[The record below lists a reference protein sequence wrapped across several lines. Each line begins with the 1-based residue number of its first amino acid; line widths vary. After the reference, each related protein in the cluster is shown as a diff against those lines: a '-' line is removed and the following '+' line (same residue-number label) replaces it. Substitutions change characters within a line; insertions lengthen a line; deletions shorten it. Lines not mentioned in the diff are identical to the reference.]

1 MNTLFLKAPQLT
13 AEIMRAHYCEHDLD
27 KILPLFHETLT
38 WIGAGEDQICY
49 DYETIKDFF
58 LRTYAEKAV
67 PDCIITDEDYR
78 LVSWDEHSCLVA
90 GRCWIATKPETGYV
104 IRAHQRV
111 TFSYKL
117 VDGELK
123 ITLIHISNPYADMR
137 EGEDFPEQIGRQ
149 SYEYLQRLL
158 VEKTRQIALLNSTVS
173 SGLKA
178 NWDDEYYSL
187 FYVNEGLCRMLGYTE
202 EELMAKCRGRMTELV
217 YPPDLPQAL
226 TDCERCFANSLTYST
241 EYRMQRKDG
250 KFIWVWDTGSKSK
263 NEEGKT
269 VINSVIVDI
278 TERRHTNDT
287 IRRQKAFFQSLYDTT
302 LCALVQYDLNG
313 TFLNANAFTF
323 DVIGYTEEQFRTET
337 GGLLMSI
344 VHPCDVDTVR
354 EHIERLIADR
364 RPTVYNCRIIRRDGA
379 VRWLCAS
386 ANIINN
392 MDGVPVIQA
401 AYSDVT
407 ELQRVER
414 ERDSTYDSIP
424 GGVAKVLIGTQLSL
438 LEANDNF
445 FQMLGTDRTA
455 YKGTLSAVAP
465 ADRGAIV
472 TAFMEAAETDAPV
485 DIEYRCRRFD
495 NERTIWIHLI
505 ARFVENAHGAKVY
518 QCVFIDITKQKT
530 AQIQLYR
537 ERDRYRIIMENS
549 ADVIYEYDRK
559 TDTVVFYET
568 IRRGDEN
575 EIAKHV
581 SPNFSKKLYD
591 QKIAHPEDAETV
603 MRVFSG
609 VQGGSAEVRL
619 RNLKL
624 NGDYVWCLLQGQ
636 PVYENGALA
645 RVVGIIR
652 DITENKRIS
661 QEKERLQRIFDLE
674 LRRDY
679 ESICQ
684 INPSTGRYVMCTPSN
699 ASYYDIP
706 TSGIFSEELAHAIS
720 RIVCSEDRETCLK
733 TMSIGNMLKTLEEEK
748 EGTCYYRVLTPD
760 GSLRWKCARYTYFGD
775 DGSILLNVRDVHDIR
790 IAQQQE
796 ENRFRAILRETCEY
810 IIETDVETKSYTLHL
825 PTLINRYPLADC
837 SDYGSLIARY
847 SERYVAPEDREAFL
861 RAVSLPEALN
871 RMRREGGS
879 CSIKYTVNTNGSPAY
894 KTWNMSLYRYDDNRE
909 YMLSYI
915 LDITKLVL
923 EQQEKE
929 REAERNRQ
937 IIKDALTAAEQA
949 SRAKSDFLSRMS
961 HEIRTPMNAV
971 IGMTTIAAASLDN
984 RDKLTD
990 CLGKIG
996 LSSRYLLSLINDI
1009 LDMSRIESGKVSII
1023 NEEFDFRSFVEGI
1036 SSLIYPQAKN
1046 KNIVFD
1052 LNIEGVV
1059 DERYRGD
1066 PLRLNQVLINI
1077 LSNALKFTPEWRS
1090 VHLSIRETRR
1100 VRDRAYLQFIV
1111 RDTGI
1116 GMEKGLL
1123 TRIFEPFEQ
1132 GGASISHS
1140 YGGSGLGLAISSNLI
1155 SLMNGHIS
1163 VSSTPGV
1170 GSEFVVELPLLTVP
1184 DNTPK
1189 QDVSLEDIRVLVVD
1203 DDLVTCEHTTLILNR
1218 IGVDAEYVTSGKA
1231 AVTRVKS
1238 ALQRHT
1244 CYNIALVDWKMP
1256 DMDGVETARSIRRIV
1271 GPDTLVIIM
1280 SAYDWTE
1287 IEARAREA
1295 GVDFFISKPIFQ
1307 SVVQDVLL
1315 KATRR
1320 RQSAATLPVQ
1330 KEDFAGRRILL
1341 VEDNEINMEIART
1354 LLEFR
1359 NASVDGACN
1368 GQQAVEMFRS
1378 SPPNHYDAVLMDV
1391 RMPVMD
1397 GIAATQAIRGL
1408 NRADAA
1414 TVPILAMTANAF
1426 AEDIEQSRK
1435 AGMNEHLAKPIE
1447 PETLYARLAS
1457 YFR

>member
-49 DYETIKDFF
+49 DCETIKDFF

-1341 VEDNEINMEIART
+1341 VEDDEINMEIART

>member
-38 WIGAGEDQICY
+38 WIGAGEEQICY
-49 DYETIKDFF
+49 DYKMIKDFF
-58 LRTYAEKAV
+58 IRTYAEKAV

-337 GGLLMSI
+337 GGSLMSI

-354 EHIERLIADR
+354 DHIERLIADR

-591 QKIAHPEDAETV
+591 QKIAHPEDAETA

-609 VQGGSAEVRL
+609 IQGGSAEVRL
-619 RNLKL
+619 RNLKI

-929 REAERNRQ
+929 REAERNRP

-1077 LSNALKFTPEWRS
+1077 LSNALKFTPEWHS

-1116 GMEKGLL
+1116 GMEQGLL

-1140 YGGSGLGLAISSNLI
+1140 YGGSGLGLAISSNLV

-1397 GIAATQAIRGL
+1397 GIAATQSIRGL

>member
-38 WIGAGEDQICY
+38 WIGAGEEQICY
-49 DYETIKDFF
+49 DYKMIKDFF
-58 LRTYAEKAV
+58 IRTYAEKAV

-337 GGLLMSI
+337 GGSLMSI

-674 LRRDY
+674 LRRDD

-1077 LSNALKFTPEWRS
+1077 LSNALKFTPEWHS

-1116 GMEKGLL
+1116 GMEQGLL

-1140 YGGSGLGLAISSNLI
+1140 YGGSGLGLAISSNLV

-1397 GIAATQAIRGL
+1397 GIAATQSIRGL